1 MAIDVFLAFS
11 RDIPGITLP
20 AQSELTDRY
29 IAQNTPTP
37 GHYFVETKE
46 HQLGIQGGATA
57 GSASGADPGKAR
69 LSEVV
74 VTKQVDQLTPYLL
87 QLCGLGVPIADVRLY
102 SRKAGGNAKTQK
114 PHLVHTLRR
123 VLIKAVTWSCNA
135 DDAVPEEHLTLAY
148 GALKME
154 LWKQKKDGSLTGAP
168 ITGVWNQG
176 SNSPS
181 FEG

>member
-20 AQSELTDRY
+20 AQGELTDPH
-29 IAQNTPTP
+29 IASNTPHP
-37 GHYFVETKE
+37 NDYFVETKE
-46 HQLGIQGGATA
+46 HQLGIQGATAAGSGSA
-57 GSASGADPGKAR
+57 GSAGKAG

-74 VTKQVDQLTPYLL
+74 VTKQVDQLTPFLL
-87 QLCGLGVPIADVRLY
+87 QICGLGVAIANVKLY
-102 SRKAGGNAKTQK
+102 SRRAGGATKALK
-114 PHLVHTLRR
+114 PYLVHTLRQVR
-123 VLIKAVTWSCNA
+123 VQAVTWSCNA

-148 GALKME
+148 GALKMDY
-154 LWKQKKDGSLTGAP
+154 WKQKADGTLMGAP